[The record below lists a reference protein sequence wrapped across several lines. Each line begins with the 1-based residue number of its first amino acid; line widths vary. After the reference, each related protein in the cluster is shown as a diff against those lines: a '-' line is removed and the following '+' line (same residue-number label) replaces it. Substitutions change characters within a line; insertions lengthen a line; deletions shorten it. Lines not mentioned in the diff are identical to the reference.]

1 MVRLDPEQSL
11 FLPTPE
17 DIILQKLMW
26 YRMGGG
32 VSDKQWRD
40 ILGVMKLQGEDLDK
54 EYLWQWAASLNL
66 AELLDRS
73 LGEAGLA

>member
-1 MVRLDPEQSL
+1 
-11 FLPTPE
+11 
-17 DIILQKLMW
+17 
-26 YRMGGG
+26 MGGG